1 MAKAADQFRQSD
13 VTLWGM
19 IALVCGAVAILS
31 ANVSALVPDS
41 ILAGLHASR
50 LEGAN
55 LNQLRDEVAN
65 IADAAA
71 RLRAENTSLAT
82 RFGFVEKADGEV
94 TRRVGALEISVPKLL
109 EALPQGSEID
119 RSTVTGAI
127 GTTPPAAV
135 HYDTDGGSVSV
146 TQQPLA
152 PVVVNTDSSVIQP
165 LPAMPMAAQQSP
177 AADPNAFGVA
187 IGPTVPPDGARS
199 AWQDLSL
206 KLGPLLLG
214 LAPLLRDDG
223 AVGGV
228 KQIVVGPVVDMSEAQ
243 ALCKNVDRVGIA
255 CVPVPYT
262 GATLPN

>member
-13 VTLWGM
+13 VTLWG
-19 IALVCGAVAILS
+19 IVALVCGAVAILS

-65 IADAAA
+65 IADVAE

-82 RFGFVEKADGEV
+82 RFGFVEKADGDV
-94 TRRVGALEISVPKLL
+94 TRRVGALEISVPKML

-127 GTTPPAAV
+127 GAAAPAV

-146 TQQPLA
+146 TRQPLA

-165 LPAMPMAAQQSP
+165 LPAMPSAAQQSP
-177 AADPNAFGVA
+177 TADPNAFGVA
-187 IGPTVPPDGARS
+187 LGPNVPPDGARG

-214 LAPLLRDDG
+214 LAPLLRDEG

-228 KQIVVGPVVDMSEAQ
+228 KQLVVGPVIDMSQAQ

-255 CVPVPYT
+255 CVPVPYA
-262 GATLPN
+262 GAALPN